1 MSLPAPGWYPD
12 PYQPEWRRYFD
23 GRRWTG
29 DVAVPRPIPPPPR
42 PTLPFAVAVGAVL
55 SIAIPLAI
63 SRVLLRHLAEY
74 QWPIV
79 IYLVI
84 AAALAYVPPL
94 VFWAYASQRWG
105 SGYRRL
111 DVGLL
116 VTWKDLGWGPVTWLA
131 CLGAEIVMAVVVKLT
146 GVPFQSN
153 TESLH
158 DLHDR
163 RGYVVAMLLLAV
175 LIAPIAEEII
185 FRGLVLRG
193 LQSRMGPVAAIAVQ
207 GVLFGMAH
215 ISPERGVRNIG
226 LVMVL
231 SGVGVVLGTS
241 AYLLRRLGPTMIAHA
256 IINGIAMAIV
266 LSGWSP
272 SGG

>member
-1 MSLPAPGWYPD
+1 MSTPAPGWYPD
-12 PYQPEWRRYFD
+12 PYQPEWRRYWD
-23 GRRWTG
+23 GGRWTG
-29 DVAVPRPIPPPPR
+29 DLAVPRVVPPPPR
-42 PTLPFAVAVGAVL
+42 PKLPFVVAVGAIA

-63 SRVLLRHLAEY
+63 SRVLLRNLAQYE
-74 QWPIV
+74 WPIV
-79 IYLVI
+79 VYLVI
-84 AAALAYVPPL
+84 AAVLAYVPPL
-94 VFWAYASQRWG
+94 IFWVYASGRWG
-105 SGYRRL
+105 SGHRRL

-116 VTWKDLGWGPVTWLA
+116 VKWKDLGWGPVTWLA
-131 CLGAEIVMAVVVKLT
+131 CLGAEVVMAVVVKIAH
-146 GVPFQSN
+146 VPFQSN

-175 LIAPIAEEII
+175 LIAPIVEEII

-215 ISPERGVRNIG
+215 ISPERGMRNIG

-231 SGVGVVLGTS
+231 SSVGMVLGAS

-256 IINGIAMAIV
+256 IMNGIAMAIV

-272 SGG
+272 AGA